1 MRVEVDLDRCEAHG
15 ECVMVA
21 PEVFELDDEDQLH
34 YDPEPDG
41 ALRPKV
47 ERAVRGC
54 PVQAIR
60 LVG

>member
-15 ECVMVA
+15 ECVMAA
-21 PEVFELDDEDQLH
+21 PAVFDLDDEDQLH
-34 YDPEPDG
+34 YDAGPDET
-41 ALRPKV
+41 LRPQV

-60 LVG
+60 LVD

>member
-15 ECVMVA
+15 ECTMVA

-34 YDPEPDG
+34 YDAEPDES
-41 ALRPKV
+41 LRAKV
-47 ERAVRGC
+47 EQAVRVC

-60 LVG
+60 LRE